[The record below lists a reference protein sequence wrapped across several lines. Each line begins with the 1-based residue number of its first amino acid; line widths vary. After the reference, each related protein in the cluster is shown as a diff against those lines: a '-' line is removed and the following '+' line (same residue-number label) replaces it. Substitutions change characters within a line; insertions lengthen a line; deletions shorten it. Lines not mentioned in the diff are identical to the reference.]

1 MSTRRLSVS
10 LLVLLILLLTAL
22 PAAAQDDP
30 AYLRLSPSV
39 DRAEPGDSYTYRM
52 SYIAEGAGLATISV
66 VLPAAVTPLW
76 TYSQH
81 AGCTMAQTV
90 VCTATLADEQPISV
104 VIAVK
109 VNDNACGTSGAP
121 TNATATAVAGETVSD
136 TAGILVESPACKQA
150 PDRRVD
156 REPRRAPSTPRTKP
170 APGGQLPRR

>member
-66 VLPAAVTPLW
+66 VLPAAVTPL
-76 TYSQH
+76 
-81 AGCTMAQTV
+81 
-90 VCTATLADEQPISV
+90 CTATLADEQPISV